1 MYLMDY
7 SSADF
12 TPFDRMMSWCVGVS
26 AIQQV
31 FFSSLLSLSSSVFYT
46 WIERLYISPYDWNVG
61 SIERKSKKKCT
72 WKWKSQDR
80 WNSPNIH
87 SLYHKIGSQVNDRA
101 PWIRPGFGSCLSHSR
116 AGSARNVISIA
127 TVNHYSVHELIDWM
141 MMNAPIMQQSRVWGR
156 CSILYLN
163 AHLPLFVAFVLFVAL
178 LLFLCTALRKCL
190 WLFVPVRSL
199 AINAKLMFH
208 TCWSFSERV
217 KNSLDHIRTQR
228 VCVCVDVQM

>member
-1 MYLMDY
+1 M
-7 SSADF
+7 
-12 TPFDRMMSWCVGVS
+12 
-26 AIQQV
+26 
-31 FFSSLLSLSSSVFYT
+31 
-46 WIERLYISPYDWNVG
+46 
-61 SIERKSKKKCT
+61 
-72 WKWKSQDR
+72 
-80 WNSPNIH
+80 
-87 SLYHKIGSQVNDRA
+87 NDRA

-228 VCVCVDVQM
+228 VCVCVLMYKCNFAQVPAKIAKTLCKPIVFFMLLLLLLLFLL

>member
-1 MYLMDY
+1 MCWRFSNSTGFFFV
-7 SSADF
+7 SSF
-12 TPFDRMMSWCVGVS
+12 PLVVGVLHLNRKALHFS
-26 AIQQV
+26 IQ
-31 FFSSLLSLSSSVFYT
+31 L
-46 WIERLYISPYDWNVG
+46 ERWLYWT
-61 SIERKSKKKCT
+61 EEQEEMHR
-72 WKWKSQDR
+72 KWKSQDR
-80 WNSPNIH
+80 QNSPNIH

-228 VCVCVDVQM
+228 VCVCVCWCTNVILHRYRRR